1 VYTSAHFLWDP
12 GRTRQNNREII
23 ESNMNLLVRLASAGS
38 LLLFGGFL
46 CAVLWKI
53 ATGGI
58 SLSYLLD
65 GDVQDLDSST
75 GFSTEASAGRTQAL
89 MVTLFV
95 AGYYLLQVIHNPKEF
110 PKLPNAMVGALAG
123 SQALYLGG
131 KARAMLSGRM
141 RDLFR

>member
-1 VYTSAHFLWDP
+1 
-12 GRTRQNNREII
+12 
-23 ESNMNLLVRLASAGS
+23 MNLLVRLASAGS

-53 ATGGI
+53 TTGGI